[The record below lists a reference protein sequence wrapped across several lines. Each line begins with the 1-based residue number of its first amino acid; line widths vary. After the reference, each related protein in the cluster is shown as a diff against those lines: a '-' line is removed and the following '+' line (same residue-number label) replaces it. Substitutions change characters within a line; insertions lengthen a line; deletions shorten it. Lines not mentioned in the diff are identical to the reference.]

1 MLVLFISTSK
11 LMLTLHAWL
20 AGLSRKGVWNN
31 IHVCMLCKIPRMT
44 EAKMW
49 HGMDICNTSTTHMC
63 SVLSR
68 YVIVYMYL
76 YMYQLIDD
84 VLLFVFVIY
93 FVLAAEKSEREHQS
107 SESKKS

>member
-31 IHVCMLCKIPRMT
+31 ICYVRYRMT

-49 HGMDICNTSTTHMC
+49 HGMDICNTSKMYMC

-68 YVIVYMYL
+68 YVMCYL
-76 YMYQLIDD
+76 YQLIHVVLCF
-84 VLLFVFVIY
+84 VLLRSFRDFVDFSTCSSFRILGIV
-93 FVLAAEKSEREHQS
+93 FSLLFLAFE
-107 SESKKS
+107 